1 MVPVIENGG
10 QFIYRIFLHCW
21 VVVCFYSQHF
31 FTNWF
36 GLSIAGRNTREMMM
50 CSSFS
55 QCIIPGSWASCI
67 LKHVAL
73 EVAHSH
79 WRILR
84 SVSSIRGVV
93 LTSRP
98 PLVYSH
104 LYPQASLNGCLPGQH
119 KSSATSGFTK
129 MKNSLR
135 FGVKWWSIQNLFNYC
150 LYASIEVFFFFKLN
164 RN

>member
-1 MVPVIENGG
+1 MSGGWCQSLRMEASLFIEYSSIVG
-10 QFIYRIFLHCW
+10 LL
-21 VVVCFYSQHF
+21 VVCFYSQHF

-36 GLSIAGRNTREMMM
+36 RLSIGGRNTTEMIM
-50 CSSFS
+50 S

-79 WRILR
+79 RRILR

-104 LYPQASLNGCLPGQH
+104 LYPQALLNGCLPGQH

-135 FGVKWWSIQNLFNYC
+135 FGVKWWSIQNLLFNYC
-150 LYASIEVFFFFKLN
+150 LYANRFFFKLN